1 MEWTRAM
8 NESSCKKQE
17 DFGIVYVSNAAAGAG
32 NIYVFRLQKPLS
44 KQGHRDTVVLFKRD
58 WSHLFLF
65 NDLMLLGALVTIP
78 MPFNDPGSRVKKR
91 GDQYITFHSLSFHR

>member
-1 MEWTRAM
+1 M
-8 NESSCKKQE
+8 NRLVRNRKTSVLYTLATLLLVQE
-17 DFGIVYVSNAAAGAG
+17 
-32 NIYVFRLQKPLS
+32 IYVFRLQKPLS

-91 GDQYITFHSLSFHR
+91 GDQYITFHSLSFYR

>member
-1 MEWTRAM
+1 M
-8 NESSCKKQE
+8 NRLVRNRKTSVLYTLATLLLVLE
-17 DFGIVYVSNAAAGAG
+17 
-32 NIYVFRLQKPLS
+32 IYVFRLQKPLS